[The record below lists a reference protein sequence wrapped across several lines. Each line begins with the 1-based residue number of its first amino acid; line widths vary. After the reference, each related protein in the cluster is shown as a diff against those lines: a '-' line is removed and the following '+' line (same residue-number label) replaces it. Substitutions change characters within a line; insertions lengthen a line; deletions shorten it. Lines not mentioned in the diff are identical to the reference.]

1 MRVLWPSSAQS
12 DTILMVTDCEKA
24 GGIPKLAR
32 ILVIDDDIEIQKML
46 AYVLE
51 REGHEP
57 VEAISGEDALRILE
71 DSAPDLVILDLMLPG
86 ISGYDVCERI
96 RATLAVPVLML
107 TARASEAD
115 MVRGLDTGADDYLT
129 KPFSPTELLARL
141 RALLRRS
148 SFPLAPPSTAF
159 QVGRVEIDVGR
170 GRLLVDGSEVAV
182 TRSEIAIIACL
193 AVHAGE
199 PIPARVLLKR
209 ALNYDCAEAQARA
222 ILKVRVSRL
231 RQKLGD
237 DSMHPT
243 ILTSVRGVGYAL
255 AKGEPLP
262 VV

>member
-1 MRVLWPSSAQS
+1 MSEGFP
-12 DTILMVTDCEKA
+12 E
-24 GGIPKLAR
+24 LAR
-32 ILVIDDDIEIQKML
+32 ILVVDDDIEIQKML

-57 VEAISGEDALRILE
+57 VEAMTGEDALRLLQE
-71 DSAPDLVILDLMLPG
+71 VSPDLVILDLMLPG
-86 ISGYDVCERI
+86 ISGYEVCERI
-96 RATLAVPVLML
+96 RSTRAVPVLML

-159 QVGRVEIDVGR
+159 QVGRVEIDVSR
-170 GRLLVDGSEVAV
+170 GRLMVDGAEVAV
-182 TRSEIAIIACL
+182 TRSDIAIVACL
-193 AVHAGE
+193 AVHAGD

-209 ALNYDCAEAQARA
+209 ALNYDCEEAQARA
-222 ILKVRVSRL
+222 ILKVRISRL

-237 DSMHPT
+237 DSTHPT

-255 AKGEPLP
+255 AKGEPVP
-262 VV
+262 TA